1 MIAALL
7 PVAGSLLLMVGL
19 LATVTLLTRRLALG
33 AEVSRKAIHIG
44 LGLYCLLFP
53 WLFEQ
58 AWQVAAVCGGAFLLL
73 LAVRM
78 NRALRSGLGTGLL
91 SIARES
97 YGDLLFALAV
107 ALTFLLSKGITV
119 AYLLP
124 IAILTLSDAAAALV
138 GTHYGQRLF
147 TVEQGRKSWEG
158 TAIFFLTAWLVAL
171 LVLLLA
177 SDAPRLTVVVL
188 SAIVAL
194 YGTSVEA
201 TSWRGLDNLFVP
213 LALCLLLVHHLDD
226 TPLEL
231 AQGAAVFVGALIG
244 LWRVGLWFGLGRH
257 AAYFFATLLTSIVMA
272 TAGWN
277 IVLPGVLLVL
287 YGLVRPRPGQEQAL
301 AFGLALLGLALFW
314 YAAADLTGLSTAF
327 AYNIT
332 LATFGAGLLIVH
344 NRALGGFASLI
355 VTLGITYLIGLTG
368 WGAAPQEPALLMA
381 AVAAPLAVCAGLM
394 LARSWFAGAPAFRAA
409 LPAMIAGLAVIPLVQ
424 KLPLSW

>member
-7 PVAGSLLLMVGL
+7 PVVASLLLMVGL
-19 LATVTLLTRRLALG
+19 LASVTLATRRLGLG
-33 AEVSRKAIHIG
+33 AEVSRKAIHVG

-53 WLFEQ
+53 WLFDHG
-58 AWQVAAVCGGAFLLL
+58 WQVATVCGGAFLLL
-73 LAVRM
+73 LAVRA
-78 NRALRSGLGTGLL
+78 NRALRAGLGTGLL

-97 YGDLLFALAV
+97 YGDLLFAVAV
-107 ALTFLLSKGITV
+107 ALTFLLSKGIAV

-138 GTHYGQRLF
+138 GTHYGRRLF

-158 TAIFFLTAWLVAL
+158 TAVFFLTAWLVAL
-171 LVLLLA
+171 LALLLA

-188 SAIVAL
+188 SLIAAL

-231 AQGAAVFVGALIG
+231 AQGAAVFVGALLG
-244 LWRVGLWFGLGRH
+244 LSWVGRWFGLGRH
-257 AAYFFATLLTSIVMA
+257 AAYFFGTLLTSIVMA

-277 IVLPGVLLVL
+277 IVLPGALLVL

-301 AFGLALLGLALFW
+301 AFGLVLLGIALFW
-314 YAAADLTGLSTAF
+314 YAVADLTGLSTAF
-327 AYNIT
+327 AYNVT
-332 LATFGAGLLIVH
+332 LASFGAGLLITYQ
-344 NRALGGFASLI
+344 RAAGGFASLI
-355 VTLGITYLIGLTG
+355 GTLGLAYLIGLTG
-368 WGAAPQEPALLMA
+368 WGAAPQDPVLLAAALALPVAACGVLALTRPWFAAAPASRAMLPALLA
-381 AVAAPLAVCAGLM
+381 GGAVL
-394 LARSWFAGAPAFRAA
+394 
-409 LPAMIAGLAVIPLVQ
+409 PLVQ
-424 KLPLSW
+424 KVPLPW